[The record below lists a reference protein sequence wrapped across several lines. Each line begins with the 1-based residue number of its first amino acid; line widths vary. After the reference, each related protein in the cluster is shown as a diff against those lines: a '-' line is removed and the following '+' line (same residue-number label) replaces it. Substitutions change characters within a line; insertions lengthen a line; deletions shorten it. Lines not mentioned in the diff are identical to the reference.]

1 MLSSALVALG
11 YKVHAEWFLDEN
23 YNVFDNDDVSDYVW
37 EQTKEVTKILD
48 PYVPDR
54 SDCDDFAWLLKAF
67 AIIGQKKGSSQDAG
81 IAFGWV
87 AYQQDSGVHH
97 AINVAFTKIDNSTQL
112 MVRFFEPQSGQE
124 LQLSNREKQNIHMIV
139 C

>member
-23 YNVFDNDDVSDYVW
+23 YNVFDNDDVADYVW

-97 AINVAFTKIDNSTQL
+97 AINVAFTKIDNTTQL

-124 LQLSNREKQNIHMIV
+124 LQLSNREKQNIHMIIV
-139 C
+139 